1 MTTMAKRVTAVTKKS
16 KPLDGDSDDCKI
28 TVKSSPIEVVKVS
41 VADVKVPKRWR
52 SINKIK
58 LKRIADSMNS
68 IGIQNPI
75 HVRINNGGIKLIA
88 GRHRLEAAKQIG
100 WRRIDAIAMPDDKL
114 DRQLWHYSEN
124 LDRTDLTS
132 LEYAEAVA
140 HRAKLVTEKVAR
152 DTNSGGLQ
160 PNDKGNSKAAK
171 ALGTSRDDVRRSKA
185 IDAISSKAKKAAV
198 KVGLDDNGDALW
210 KVAQEEKPADQIRKV
225 HELAK
230 PKQASKPELSNEE
243 RKQLKRL
250 KSRFTAAIK
259 LHQAWMK
266 TSKIARDRFIA
277 HIRKLTPTG

>member
-230 PKQASKPELSNEE
+230 PKQASKPELSNKE

>member
-210 KVAQEEKPADQIRKV
+210 KVAQEEKPADQIRTV

-230 PKQASKPELSNEE
+230 PKQASKPELSNKE

>member
-1 MTTMAKRVTAVTKKS
+1 MTTMAKHVTAVTKKS
-16 KPLDGDSDDCKI
+16 KLLDDDLAGRKTNI
-28 TVKSSPIEVVKVS
+28 KSSPIKI
-41 VADVKVPKRWR
+41 VKVPVVDVLVPSHWR
-52 SINKIK
+52 RINKIK
-58 LKRIADSMNS
+58 LKHITDSMNS

-75 HVRINNGGIKLIA
+75 HVRINNAGIKLIA
-88 GRHRLEAAKQIG
+88 GRHRLEAAKQLG
-100 WRRIDAIAMPDDKL
+100 WKRIDAIAMPDDSL

-230 PKQASKPELSNEE
+230 PKQASKPELSNKE
-243 RKQLKRL
+243 RL
-250 KSRFTAAIK
+250 SSSTK
-259 LHQAWMK
+259 L
-266 TSKIARDRFIA
+266 
-277 HIRKLTPTG
+277 G